1 MSLFITSLNSGSNGN
16 CYYIGNNEE
25 AVLVDAGL
33 PCKELELRM
42 SRLGLSLEKVKA
54 VFISHE
60 HNDHISGIPTL
71 LKRYRLPVYITTST
85 LRNGKI
91 RFDATL
97 INNFLPYQP
106 ITIGGLTITAFP
118 KFHDACDPHS
128 FIISNGKINIG
139 VFTDIGKPCEHVT
152 RHFSICH
159 AAFLESNYDELM
171 LSEGRYPWF
180 LKNRITGGKGHLSN
194 TQALEIFLQHRPS
207 YMTHLLL
214 AHLSRENNCPKLVG
228 ELFTKHAGT
237 TNVVVATRYT
247 ETPVFEITGLGQY
260 VADAFIR
267 PRLPQAPAYSQLSLF

>member
-16 CYYIGNNEE
+16 CYYIGNGEE
-25 AVLVDAGL
+25 AILIDAGL

-42 SRLGLSLEKVKA
+42 MRLGLSMERVKA

-60 HNDHISGIPTL
+60 HTDHISGIPTL
-71 LKRYRLPVYITTST
+71 LKRYKLPVYITPST

-97 INNFLPYQP
+97 INYFIPYQP
-106 ITIGGLTITAFP
+106 VTIGSLKITAFP

-128 FIISNGKINIG
+128 FIVSNGKINIG
-139 VFTDIGKPCEHVT
+139 VFTDIGKACEHVT

-171 LSEGRYPWF
+171 LREGRYPWY

-194 TQALEIFLQHRPS
+194 TQALEIFLQHRPT

-214 AHLSRENNCPKLVG
+214 AHLSKENNCPRLVG
-228 ELFTKHAGT
+228 DLFTKHAGNI
-237 TNVVVATRYT
+237 NVVVATRYT
-247 ETPVFEITGLGQY
+247 ETPVYEITAAETSLTSTC
-260 VADAFIR
+260 IK
-267 PRLPQAPAYSQLSLF
+267 LPISTVPASSQLSLF